1 MISLMLI
8 ENNILYNIGFIILL
22 MLFIFLQDIL
32 LNVILLSINVV
43 LCGENNMDFFV
54 LIENNILFLSNIGL
68 IISHSH
74 ALQLISHPSW
84 CSNTAYQCFCNF
96 VSLEN
101 NMSN

>member
-43 LCGENNMDFFV
+43 LCGENNMDFFCV
-54 LIENNILFLSNIGL
+54 NRE
-68 IISHSH
+68 
-74 ALQLISHPSW
+74 Q
-84 CSNTAYQCFCNF
+84 YF
-96 VSLEN
+96 VFI
-101 NMSN
+101 

>member
-1 MISLMLI
+1 MWVRIIIIIKKFLMISLMLI

-74 ALQLISHPSW
+74 ALQLISHPS
-84 CSNTAYQCFCNF
+84 
-96 VSLEN
+96 
-101 NMSN
+101 